1 MKRII
6 IFSVAILFCISA
18 VAAQNPQT
26 KNNPVGKWKFE
37 APYAPEGYNT
47 GLIDVNYADNKYSA
61 AVSFPG
67 SDYKIPGANVRFEN
81 DNLLFSVY
89 IEGGDISIALKME
102 STAKMTGKAVSPDGD
117 IPLTLT
123 REVVKQQ

>member
-18 VAAQNPQT
+18 VSALNPQT

-47 GLIDVNYADNKYSA
+47 GIIDVTYAENKYSA
-61 AVSFPG
+61 TISFSG
-67 SDYKIPGANVRFEN
+67 SDYKIPAASVRIEN
-81 DNLLFSVY
+81 DNLLLSVY
-89 IEGGDISIALKME
+89 IEGEVISIALKME
-102 STAKMTGKAVSPDGD
+102 SASKMTGKAVSPDGD